1 MFGSFRAGGFAA
13 ATFVLSASMMGAGH
27 SQALDL
33 AVIPSTHSPAIT
45 TDINGQPIASA
56 LSTESPQLVLPVQSA
71 PSVPQ
76 AQPAPLPQS
85 TLSTSAPSTGVAPVV
100 APVAIP
106 PAPVV
111 RKERATLAQLV
122 AAHRSSVVA
131 DRERECLAGAIY
143 FESKGEPLSGQV
155 AVGQVIA
162 NRAKSGRFP
171 KSYCGVVFQ
180 RSQFSFVRGRALP
193 PIPRSSPHWKT
204 AVAVAHIVANELHDP
219 VAPKSLFFHARYVSP
234 NWKRMSRVAT
244 VGNHVFYR

>member
-1 MFGSFRAGGFAA
+1 MFASFRVGGYAA
-13 ATFVLSASMMGAGH
+13 ATLVLSASVMGVGH

-33 AVIPSTHSPAIT
+33 AVVPSTSSPAIMAD
-45 TDINGQPIASA
+45 TDSRSIASPV
-56 LSTESPQLVLPVQSA
+56 LPESPQLVLPVQSA

-76 AQPAPLPQS
+76 VQPAPHFQP
-85 TLSTSAPSTGVAPVV
+85 TPPTAAPSIDVAPF
-100 APVAIP
+100 AIL

-111 RKERATLAQLV
+111 KKERLTLAQLV

-143 FESKGEPLSGQV
+143 FESKGEPLPGQV

-204 AVAVAHIVANELHDP
+204 AVAVAHIVANDLHDS
-219 VAPKSLFFHARYVSP
+219 VAPKALFFHARYVSP

>member
-1 MFGSFRAGGFAA
+1 MFASLRVGGYAA
-13 ATFVLSASMMGAGH
+13 ATLVLSASVMGAGH

-33 AVIPSTHSPAIT
+33 AVVASTSNPAIMAD
-45 TDINGQPIASA
+45 TDSRPIAS
-56 LSTESPQLVLPVQSA
+56 SDFPESPQLVLPVQSA
-71 PSVPQ
+71 IPVLRI
-76 AQPAPLPQS
+76 QPIPLPQPA
-85 TLSTSAPSTGVAPVV
+85 TPSPVVSDTV
-100 APVAIP
+100 APVAILS
-106 PAPVV
+106 APVV
-111 RKERATLAQLV
+111 KKERATLAQLV

-193 PIPRSSPHWKT
+193 PIPRASAHWKT
-204 AVAVAHIVANELHDP
+204 AVAVAHIVANDLHDA

-234 NWKRMSRVAT
+234 NWKRMSRVAA
-244 VGNHVFYR
+244 VGNHIFYR